1 MISPWHLTHQP
12 FDYFQTSACSLG
24 GWSTSW
30 LCRIISAAIRRCF
43 ALSLDVISCGGRH
56 AVRAQKSN
64 MKSLLLDNSRG
75 NSQFRTLK
83 NCFDDLY
90 QSRLP
95 SYDKHC
101 WKSKRS
107 LRLYNSNL
115 DPKTIN
121 GNKQGTV
128 ARNYTVISKPE
139 GHVYWSLLDKLS
151 D

>member
-1 MISPWHLTHQP
+1 VQNGICCDQAMFCTLVGCHQLWR
-12 FDYFQTSACSLG
+12 SACSQ
-24 GWSTSW
+24 STK
-30 LCRIISAAIRRCF
+30 
-43 ALSLDVISCGGRH
+43 VQH
-56 AVRAQKSN
+56 E
-64 MKSLLLDNSRG
+64 KSLAGQFKRQLTVQNFEKNALTICINHGSQATTNTVG
-75 NSQFRTLK
+75 NQK
-83 NCFDDLY
+83 G
-90 QSRLP
+90 
-95 SYDKHC
+95 
-101 WKSKRS
+101 S